1 MVGGNR
7 RSIPEASVSSSTSRF
22 EAVTR
27 RAFLRTS
34 VTAGLAAAGLA
45 ACGSGSSAGSPTTTQ
60 AGSTGGTPAGTTGAT
75 AASATT
81 AAPATSAAP
90 ATLAPVTNPVPT
102 TAKLTVNFTFNP
114 SGGKMFRNPYVAV
127 WLENG
132 AGQLV
137 ETIAVW
143 FDQGHNRYLR
153 ELQRWYPE
161 VTALAAATNA
171 NSIDTITNPT
181 QDPGPYSVIW
191 NQDGTKAAKVGQ
203 GDYFL
208 CIEAA
213 REHGPYELMRGPI
226 TLAAAPATAT
236 FTDSGELTTATASYA
251 VAG

>member
-1 MVGGNR
+1 M
-7 RSIPEASVSSSTSRF
+7 SSSTSRF

-27 RAFLRTS
+27 RSFLRTS
-34 VTAGLAAAGLA
+34 LGAGIAAAGLA
-45 ACGSGSSAGSPTTTQ
+45 ACGSSGS
-60 AGSTGGTPAGTTGAT
+60 AGSTGTSSTGTSSTGTTGASGASTTT
-75 AASATT
+75 AVSATT
-81 AAPATSAAP
+81 AATATV
-90 ATLAPVTNPVPT
+90 APVGNPVPT
-102 TAKLTVNFTFNP
+102 TAKLTVNFTFTP

-132 AGQLV
+132 DGQLV

-161 VTALAAATNA
+161 VEALAAASNA
-171 NSIDTITNPT
+171 NSIDTLTNPT

-191 NQDGTKAAKVGQ
+191 NQDGTKAAKMGQ

-213 REHGPYELMRGPI
+213 REHGPYELVRGPI
-226 TLAAAPATAT
+226 TLAAAPTTAT
-236 FTDSGELTTATASYA
+236 FTDSGELTAATADYA